1 MRFSIATVLALSS
14 ASSTTAFVA
23 PKACLS
29 STRSTHNTFAL
40 SAAKNDKNS
49 DDDNEQAGLPID
61 IDLDQAKKQMKDMTD
76 GWAKMVSNSPF
87 GVFQKEEKEEEE
99 KVVEEVH
106 NSMFVSIKKSVMDP
120 VMNKMEEMSK
130 KEESSSKKQQ
140 KSKTK
145 DDAPIASSI
154 PFVDSFKKS
163 LMNPVAGR
171 VATQKP
177 AATET
182 GKEVKP
188 EKEVTVV
195 DSIKK
200 NLTSMVDPVVN
211 TMEKK
216 EMPQDFEESAPALDT
231 NKKVELDMNTESAT
245 TKDEEQA
252 VQPAAMSSM
261 SKTAD
266 ETKKAIS
273 NQWKKL
279 PKLDLD
285 VDKQKQQAGEVG
297 GKLAKM
303 AVQNPVLGIIKTDLV
318 DPIMSKEVERNVPYE
333 IITGATVGFAGVAL
347 LAGFSMAESLA
358 VGAAAAYLAITPG
371 KVGDGVRKAG
381 NLTWAAGGKS
391 WDTTRMIGGVT
402 RDVIEASTEGGVEG
416 MMKTLMESIETQ
428 RLEQNDPSG
437 LKQAMRQYEAAQH
450 KAEQAKERLR
460 EKTQQGIER
469 KAMEV
474 RAATMVM
481 RRNAERTKVGRVNE
495 DIARKAEEVRLATS
509 NMRVM
514 QSKLVE
520 EQEKLK
526 LAEEEQ
532 ARLVQEAKL
541 AEEARLARELEA
553 TLLEEERRAAEEQEQ
568 AEKEALLQRIAEE
581 ARLAAEE
588 ERQATL
594 AKQRRLEAEALLAQ
608 QEAKARDALKRKA
621 QEIIEWKAKDVRI
634 ATEIMRAESA
644 HKEMEIKLALEEKQR
659 AAEQA
664 RLEEQQ
670 RLEEQ
675 REKARLAEEARI
687 AEEQR
692 MAFEATVARLAEEAR
707 IAEEQ
712 RMEQM
717 RIEAE
722 ARQKDEELEVRE
734 RLKAKAQA
742 IIEWKA
748 EDVRI
753 ATEMMRAEAAQ
764 KEEERLRELYAEAVE
779 SIERKAVEVRLATQ
793 VMREDQA
800 RLEEERQL
808 IAAEEEK
815 AAIAA
820 AQEAFERQQLL
831 MKDEIQ
837 EEPTTS
843 TNDNGGKGFSK
854 DSNTGK
860 KNKSKR
866 KKNHKKNYLDSI

>member
-1 MRFSIATVLALSS
+1 MKYSIATVLALSS

-23 PKACLS
+23 PKHQPQACLS
-29 STRSTHNTFAL
+29 STRSTHDVHNAFAL
-40 SAAKNDKNS
+40 SATKNDKNS
-49 DDDNEQAGLPID
+49 DHEQAGLPID
-61 IDLDQAKKQMKDMTD
+61 IDQAKKQMKDMTD
-76 GWAKMVSNSPF
+76 GWAKMVSKSPF
-87 GVFQKEEKEEEE
+87 GVFQKEEKEEEK

-106 NSMFVSIKKSVMDP
+106 DSMFVSIKKTVMDP
-120 VMNKMEEMSK
+120 VMNKVEEMSK
-130 KEESSSKKQQ
+130 KEESSSKQQQ
-140 KSKTK
+140 KMIKK
-145 DDAPIASSI
+145 DDAADAPIASSI

-163 LMNPVAGR
+163 LMNPVTGR

-182 GKEVKP
+182 VEEVKP
-188 EKEVTVV
+188 EKEFTVV

-200 NLTSMVDPVVN
+200 NLTSMVDPVVKN

-216 EMPQDFEESAPALDT
+216 ATPEDFEESGPVLDT
-231 NKKVELDMNTESAT
+231 DKKVELEMNVETA
-245 TKDEEQA
+245 KDSNPIAEKKVKEQ
-252 VQPAAMSSM
+252 VMPAAMSSM

-273 NQWKKL
+273 NHLKKL
-279 PKLDLD
+279 PKLDIN
-285 VDKQKQQAGEVG
+285 VEKQKHQAGEVG
-297 GKLAKM
+297 GKLAKI
-303 AVQNPVLGIIKTDLV
+303 AVQNPVLDTIKTELV

-358 VGAAAAYLAITPG
+358 IGTAAAYLAITPG

-381 NLTWAAGGKS
+381 SLTWAAGGKS
-391 WDTTRMIGGVT
+391 WETTRMIGGVT
-402 RDVIEASTEGGVEG
+402 RDVIEASAEGGVEG

-428 RLEQNDPSG
+428 RLEQDDPSG
-437 LKQAMRQYEAAQH
+437 LKQAMRQVEAAQR

-481 RRNAERTKVGRVNE
+481 RRNAERTRVGRVNDE
-495 DIARKAEEVRLATS
+495 IARKAEEVRLATS

-514 QSKLVE
+514 QSKLAE

-608 QEAKARDALKRKA
+608 QEAKAREALTRKA

-644 HKEMEIKLALEEKQR
+644 QKEMEIKLALEEQQR
-659 AAEQA
+659 AVEQA
-664 RLEEQQ
+664 RLEEEQ
-670 RLEEQ
+670 RLKEQ

-692 MAFEATVARLAEEAR
+692 IAFEATVARLAEEAR

-722 ARQKDEELEVRE
+722 SRQKEEELEVRE

-764 KEEERLRELYAEAVE
+764 KEEEHLRELYAEAVE
-779 SIERKAVEVRLATQ
+779 SIERKAVEVRLMTQ

-800 RLEEERQL
+800 KLEEERRL
-808 IAAEEEK
+808 IAVEEEK

-831 MKDEIQ
+831 MKEEMQMQ

-843 TNDNGGKGFSK
+843 TNDGGGKGFSK
-854 DSNTGK
+854 DSNTG
-860 KNKSKR
+860 
-866 KKNHKKNYLDSI
+866 DWW